1 MSFSPRQPR
10 RSPQAMKP
18 FLMIFGIIS
27 ALLIVSQL
35 VMGRLILSG
44 QAEWIKRHQH
54 SGYLTV
60 VVALIYIVF
69 SLVAIASMPRR
80 ERP

>member
-1 MSFSPRQPR
+1 
-10 RSPQAMKP
+10 MKP

-35 VMGRLILSG
+35 VMGQLIVSG
-44 QAEWIKRHQH
+44 QVEWIKRHQH

-69 SLVAIASMPRR
+69 SLVAIASMPKR

>member
-1 MSFSPRQPR
+1 
-10 RSPQAMKP
+10 MKI
-18 FLMIFGIIS
+18 FLLIFGTLS

-35 VMGRLILSG
+35 VMGQLILSG

-69 SLVAIASMPRR
+69 SLVAIASAPAKKA
-80 ERP
+80 

>member
-1 MSFSPRQPR
+1 
-10 RSPQAMKP
+10 MKP

-35 VMGRLILSG
+35 VMGQLILSG

-69 SLVAIASMPRR
+69 SLVAIASMPKR